1 MTSDL
6 FLPDVRSLILY
17 AQHEARKKPRR
28 SSSLTT
34 DYRWGKKR
42 VREVKRSVRGHSE
55 SEHSWDKTADLLT
68 LWSFWWPTSTYK
80 KQNRLSYIVI
90 QSLAGP
96 ASLPVLPTSWSQY
109 ALCPRRLTGTNS
121 LNQQPCPPLPAEFSQ
136 KASQQ
141 EKEGTE
147 DREIRC
153 PFSSL
158 WALLWD
164 YSSLLALSASIPCP
178 FMPEAV
184 VSFPRVWH
192 NKLPYA
198 GTSLRA
204 QWLRLP
210 TPNAGGPGFDPWSG
224 NY

>member
-1 MTSDL
+1 MN
-6 FLPDVRSLILY
+6 
-17 AQHEARKKPRR
+17 
-28 SSSLTT
+28 
-34 DYRWGKKR
+34 
-42 VREVKRSVRGHSE
+42 
-55 SEHSWDKTADLLT
+55 
-68 LWSFWWPTSTYK
+68 

-153 PFSSL
+153 PFSS
-158 WALLWD
+158 
-164 YSSLLALSASIPCP
+164 P
-178 FMPEAV
+178 M
-184 VSFPRVWH
+184 
-192 NKLPYA
+192 
-198 GTSLRA
+198 GTA
-204 QWLRLP
+204 LRLQLP
-210 TPNAGGPGFDPWSG
+210 AGSFCLHSLPLHA
-224 NY
+224 